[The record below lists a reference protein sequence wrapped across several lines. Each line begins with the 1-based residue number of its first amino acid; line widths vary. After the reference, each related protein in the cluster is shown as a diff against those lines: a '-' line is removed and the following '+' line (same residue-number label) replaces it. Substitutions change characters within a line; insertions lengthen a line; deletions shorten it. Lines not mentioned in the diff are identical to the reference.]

1 MPEQHKVT
9 EYLYQ
14 DLRRRNLL
22 VGLTVSIS
30 LIISLVVL
38 LALHTGAGV
47 TIMIMASSLIFLGL
61 IWGAHLIKIKE
72 TWTPYIA
79 ILGIF
84 VSSVIT
90 LMKGQADALGALSA
104 FFVLSIGMM
113 YNDIKISITG
123 VVAGLA
129 LILTKYLIIMDFT
142 SGSIREILI
151 FLFYFGISS
160 WILLTQSVLGK
171 KLLQGT
177 AEMNRETSEMLSREL
192 EREKLINE
200 TTKTISQSISEIRSN
215 SEDNYTAFHEM
226 NSAFQEMAAGATT
239 QTETVGGISENI
251 ASANDYFNQ
260 MVATLNKL
268 VKAVSGTEE
277 ASSVG
282 LEVVQQLTGTINGF
296 HEHMKEMM
304 GDVGGLIANIRQ
316 IDEFTASIREIAE
329 QTSLLSLNAS
339 IEAARAGEEGKGFEV
354 VAHEI
359 RKLAD
364 LTNQSAKQITENV
377 GLATRQAD
385 LSQARLEENMS
396 SMEQSLEMVSRT
408 KHAFTSIGYR
418 VGELSQG
425 AEDLSVTADSVKQK
439 TIWKSINGGEAFSGI
454 RQLLQPVFKYE

>member
-1 MPEQHKVT
+1 M
-9 EYLYQ
+9 
-14 DLRRRNLL
+14 
-22 VGLTVSIS
+22 
-30 LIISLVVL
+30 
-38 LALHTGAGV
+38 
-47 TIMIMASSLIFLGL
+47 
-61 IWGAHLIKIKE
+61 
-72 TWTPYIA
+72 
-79 ILGIF
+79 
-84 VSSVIT
+84 
-90 LMKGQADALGALSA
+90 
-104 FFVLSIGMM
+104 
-113 YNDIKISITG
+113 
-123 VVAGLA
+123 
-129 LILTKYLIIMDFT
+129 
-142 SGSIREILI
+142 
-151 FLFYFGISS
+151 S
-160 WILLTQSVLGK
+160 W
-171 KLLQGT
+171 
-177 AEMNRETSEMLSREL
+177 
-192 EREKLINE
+192 REKLINE

-268 VKAVSGTEE
+268 VEAVSGTED

-296 HEHMKEMM
+296 HEHMKEMK

-439 TIWKSINGGEAFSGI
+439 TMEIDHAMTDFVAVMQQSSATLQ
-454 RQLLQPVFKYE
+454 QLLATVDTLTSKNLPVVRRIEETDHAIKQLVALEHEAVN

>member
-1 MPEQHKVT
+1 M
-9 EYLYQ
+9 
-14 DLRRRNLL
+14 
-22 VGLTVSIS
+22 
-30 LIISLVVL
+30 
-38 LALHTGAGV
+38 
-47 TIMIMASSLIFLGL
+47 
-61 IWGAHLIKIKE
+61 
-72 TWTPYIA
+72 
-79 ILGIF
+79 
-84 VSSVIT
+84 
-90 LMKGQADALGALSA
+90 
-104 FFVLSIGMM
+104 
-113 YNDIKISITG
+113 
-123 VVAGLA
+123 
-129 LILTKYLIIMDFT
+129 
-142 SGSIREILI
+142 
-151 FLFYFGISS
+151 
-160 WILLTQSVLGK
+160 
-171 KLLQGT
+171 
-177 AEMNRETSEMLSREL
+177 
-192 EREKLINE
+192 
-200 TTKTISQSISEIRSN
+200 
-215 SEDNYTAFHEM
+215 
-226 NSAFQEMAAGATT
+226 
-239 QTETVGGISENI
+239 
-251 ASANDYFNQ
+251 
-260 MVATLNKL
+260 NKL
-268 VKAVSGTEE
+268 EKAVSGTEE

-425 AEDLSVTADSVKQK
+425 AEDLSVTADSVKRK
-439 TIWKSINGGEAFSGI
+439 TMEIDHAMTDFVAVMQQSSATLQ
-454 RQLLQPVFKYE
+454 QLLATVDTLTSKNLPVVRRIEETDHAIKQLVALEHEAVN